1 MFLPLSGSANNP
13 NSFKKTF
20 RPAFL
25 IFGHQIKAM
34 AKITASTPKGTRD
47 FSPEELS
54 KRNHIFQTIRQVFE
68 LHGFRPLET
77 PAMENLE
84 TLTGKYGEEGDRLI
98 FKILNSG
105 DFLNGLKKN
114 ITDYTASGLSSEISE
129 KALRYDLTVPFARYV
144 VQHRNDI
151 KLPFKRYQIQPVWR
165 ADKPQKGRY
174 REFYQCDA
182 DIIGSDSLWNETELV
197 LVFDEVLSR
206 LGLPGFTIKINN
218 RKILSGMAE
227 VTGIGDRLPSFLI
240 ALDKLDKLGRE
251 KVTEELLSRGF
262 SESEALSAMDMAC
275 FQGTPDEKVQF
286 LKKNLSHS
294 ETGLKGIEETEWV
307 LNQAKAAGLKR
318 AALELDLSLARG
330 IDYYTGAIFEVKA
343 HGVQMGSIC
352 GGGRYDNLTGI
363 FGLEGI
369 SGVGISFGAD
379 RIYDV
384 MEELHLFPDSLSR
397 NLRVMFMNM
406 GTEEAAES
414 LKIAQS
420 LRQEGI
426 SCELYP
432 DAHKIPKQFDYAE
445 KRGAEWVVILGS
457 DELKQGTV
465 SLKQLSS
472 GEKLSMPSGE
482 LPHFLGNN
490 S

>member
-1 MFLPLSGSANNP
+1 
-13 NSFKKTF
+13 
-20 RPAFL
+20 
-25 IFGHQIKAM
+25 M

-47 FSPEELS
+47 FSPEELT

-114 ITDYTASGLSSEISE
+114 ITDYTASGLSYEITE

-197 LVFDEVLSR
+197 LIFDEVLTR
-206 LGLPGFTIKINN
+206 LGLPAFTIKLNN
-218 RKILSGMAE
+218 RKILAGMAE

-240 ALDKLDKLGRE
+240 ALDKLDKIGRE
-251 KVTEELLSRGF
+251 KVTEELLGRGF
-262 SESEALSAMDMAC
+262 SEKEARSAMDMAC
-275 FQGTPDEKVQF
+275 FQGTPEEKIQF
-286 LKKNLSHS
+286 LKSGLADS
-294 ETGLKGIEETEWV
+294 ETGKKGIEETEWV
-307 LNQAKAAGLKR
+307 LHQAKTGGLKR
-318 AALELDLSLARG
+318 AELELDLSLARG

-343 HGVQMGSIC
+343 QGVQMGSIC

-363 FGLEGI
+363 FGLDGI

-384 MEELHLFPDSLSR
+384 MEELHLFPDFLSR
-397 NLRVMFMNM
+397 SLRVLFMNM
-406 GTEEAAES
+406 GTDEAAES
-414 LKIAQS
+414 LKIAQR
-420 LRQEGI
+420 LRQSGI

-432 DAHKIPKQFDYAE
+432 DTQKIPKQFEYAE

-465 SLKQLSS
+465 SLKHLAS
-472 GEKLSMPSGE
+472 GEKRTMPAAE
-482 LPHFLGNN
+482 LTQFLR
-490 S
+490 SES